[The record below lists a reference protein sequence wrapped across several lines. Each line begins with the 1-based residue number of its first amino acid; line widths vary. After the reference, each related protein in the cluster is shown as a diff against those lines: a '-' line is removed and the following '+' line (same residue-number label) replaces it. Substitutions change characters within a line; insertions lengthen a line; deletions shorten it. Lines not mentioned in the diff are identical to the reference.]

1 MKMIILEKSKD
12 EILIELDETDM
23 TLLHPLAEALM
34 RTKGVKIAEY
44 KIGHPELD
52 KPTLHVKMASGKPE
66 TALKNASKA
75 LIKTFSD
82 LREQFE
88 KEL

>member
-1 MKMIILEKSKD
+1 MKMIILEQSKD
-12 EILIELDETDM
+12 EIIIELDKTDM
-23 TLLHPLAEALM
+23 TLLHPLAEELM
-34 RTKGVKIAEY
+34 RTKGVKTAEY

-52 KPTLHVKMASGKPE
+52 KPTLHVKMISGKPE

>member
-1 MKMIILEKSKD
+1 MKMIILEQSKD
-12 EILIELDETDM
+12 EILIEMDETDM
-23 TLLHPLAEALM
+23 TLLHPLAEMLM
-34 RTKGVKIAEY
+34 RTKGVEIAEY

-66 TALKNASKA
+66 TALKSAANN
-75 LIKTFSD
+75 LTKTFGD

-88 KEL
+88 KKL

>member
-23 TLLHPLAEALM
+23 TLLHPLAEVLM
-34 RTKGVKIAEY
+34 GIKGVEIAEY

-52 KPTLHVKMASGKPE
+52 KPTLHVKMTSGKPE

>member
-1 MKMIILEKSKD
+1 MKMSILEKSKD
-12 EILIELDETDM
+12 EILIELDQTDM
-23 TLLHPLAEALM
+23 TLLHPLAEELM
-34 RTKGVKIAEY
+34 KIKGVEIAEY

-52 KPTLHVKMASGKPE
+52 KPTLHVKMSSGKPE

-75 LIKTFSD
+75 LISTFND
-82 LREQFE
+82 LMEEFE